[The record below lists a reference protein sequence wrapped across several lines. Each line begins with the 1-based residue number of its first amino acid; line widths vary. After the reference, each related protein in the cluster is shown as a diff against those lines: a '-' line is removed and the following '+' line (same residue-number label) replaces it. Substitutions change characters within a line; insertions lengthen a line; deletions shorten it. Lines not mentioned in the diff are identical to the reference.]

1 MHEWGLINTKQT
13 LQAPQVSKSLLQ
25 VYTRLN
31 QLNITTSYTD
41 TLKAVNDVSC
51 IHKVPLQQWIAD
63 GITFKF
69 VGDNVDK
76 KKGVRD
82 IRSDHQGKLHHMFS
96 MLLVRDRILAP
107 PLTSPQ
113 KQPPGLSSL
122 KISSLLP
129 TPDDVKAIHKHL
141 EVLVSRVL
149 CKYMKPL
156 AFLAKVVPSHIQHKY
171 SQQTAQKSET
181 VVLGDTFP
189 GDKQVLSGGD
199 QLTCERQR
207 CARRHMMDA
216 NTPRERLQLLEPVV
230 EDWHTMQSFLGVSNL
245 NKFCFPT
252 APETMVLLGIS
263 AVYWVDCPKLKYQGK
278 ISMPALTFFLLS

>member
-181 VVLGDTFP
+181 VVLDVVMKNEAKHSDMLDIMKVQQAYLGDTFP

-245 NKFCFPT
+245 NKFC
-252 APETMVLLGIS
+252 S
-263 AVYWVDCPKLKYQGK
+263 
-278 ISMPALTFFLLS
+278 